1 MDLRPHLDF
10 CWIKGNFIENQTFP
24 DSFPFYFC
32 VLVDLPAEIV
42 AAQPQLQCIGPP
54 SVVELVRYGR
64 VVPREAARAALSDRL
79 GSSVSQTGAQHAF
92 LVLICSKQA
101 ATQSVKVVDCCRSLE
116 HICEKL
122 HLQDIWEPSRT
133 PRRPGC
139 LYRRNTTACC
149 RCQGS

>member
-32 VLVDLPAEIV
+32 VLVDLPAETV

-79 GSSVSQTGAQHAF
+79 GSSVGQTGAQHAF

-116 HICEKL
+116 PICEKL